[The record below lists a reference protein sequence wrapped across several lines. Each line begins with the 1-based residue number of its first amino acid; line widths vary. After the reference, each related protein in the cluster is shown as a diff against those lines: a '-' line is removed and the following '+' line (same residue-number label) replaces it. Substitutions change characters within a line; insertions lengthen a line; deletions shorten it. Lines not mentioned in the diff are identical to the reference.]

1 MACRMVLMIT
11 ASCMP
16 DCLHRVQGHNDTGSV
31 HRKTD
36 FRGFRLFLRTYLYHP
51 NKNLFLPI
59 PGMPPHLP
67 TQIRE
72 ALNALYKIET
82 AGVSSYN
89 AVVRV
94 GSCV

>member
-1 MACRMVLMIT
+1 
-11 ASCMP
+11 MP
-16 DCLHRVQGHNDTGSV
+16 DCVRRVQGHNDTGSV
-31 HRKTD
+31 HKKTEL
-36 FRGFRLFLRTYLYHP
+36 RGFRLFLRTYLYHP

-89 AVVRV
+89 AAVRV